1 MADFELRILEHGE
14 IFFFIGLVS
23 VFFFG
28 LIIFETLYDFVTRRR
43 KSLWETLAN
52 AIIETGNRLLDR
64 TFVGAVFI
72 LGLLMAE
79 PFAFFD
85 IPITL
90 WSWGLAILAADFTY
104 YWMHRIEHERRVLW
118 AVHTVHHSSE
128 EYNLTTSLRL
138 SWVES
143 LFEWMFFVPMVLLG
157 FDVVQVLGALL
168 IVIVYQTWI
177 HTEKIGKLGWLD
189 YVFNTPSVHRVH
201 HGMNAEYIDKN
212 YGGILIIWDHL
223 FGTYK
228 AETEK
233 VHYGITAQ
241 LGTSNP
247 LTIMFHEFWAITKD
261 VFKAKSLSEVFG
273 FLFGRPGWRPCEGGQ
288 TVDEGKS
295 KST

>member
-1 MADFELRILEHGE
+1 MEDFELRILEHGE
-14 IFFFIGLVS
+14 IFFFIGIVS
-23 VFFFG
+23 IFFFS
-28 LIIFETLYDFVTRRR
+28 LIILETLYDFITRRR

-72 LGLLMAE
+72 IGLLIVE

-85 IPITL
+85 IPFTL
-90 WSWGLAILAADFTY
+90 WSWGLAIFAADFTY

-189 YVFNTPSVHRVH
+189 YIFNTPSVHRVH
-201 HGMNAEYIDKN
+201 HGMNPDYIDKN

-233 VHYGITAQ
+233 VRYGITTQ

-247 LTIMFHEFWAITKD
+247 LTIMFHEFWAIAKD
-261 VFKAKSLSEVFG
+261 IFKAKSLSEVFR
-273 FLFGRPGWRPCEGGQ
+273 FLLGRPGWRPAEDGE
-288 TVDEGKS
+288 TVDEGDALS
-295 KST
+295 K